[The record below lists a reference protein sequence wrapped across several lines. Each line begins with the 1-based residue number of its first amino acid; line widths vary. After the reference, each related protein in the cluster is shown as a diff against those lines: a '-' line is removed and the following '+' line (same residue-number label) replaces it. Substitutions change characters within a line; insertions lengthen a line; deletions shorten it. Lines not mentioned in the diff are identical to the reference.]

1 MEICKEAAVK
11 GIGTPDREELAL
23 MPTDWVYSPRL
34 VNFSPSQN
42 TAIIRM
48 VIKTG
53 VGTGM
58 PGRKVPAYL
67 KATSLIMGN
76 WLLLIQAAMER
87 PAVYMIRVA
96 TMGWMLK

>member
-1 MEICKEAAVK
+1 
-11 GIGTPDREELAL
+11 

-34 VNFSPSQN
+34 VNFSTSQN
-42 TAIIRM
+42 TAT
-48 VIKTG
+48 IKRVMKMG

-67 KATSLIMGN
+67 NATSLIMGS

-87 PAVYMIRVA
+87 PAVYMMRVA
-96 TMGWMLK
+96 TMGWILK